1 MRVHE
6 LAKDLG
12 LSSKAMVD
20 LLASMNISV
29 KSHSSTLDDATVARV
44 RRKAKGQDQ
53 PVPEQEP
60 LAAAPLSELV
70 PVNEMPVKPSEEP
83 GLKVKPA
90 APEVAV
96 PTRPAVAG
104 PTDAEG
110 RPTTRPVQPAAPP
123 KVITKDFRIPMRPG
137 AYAGT
142 AAPTRPMVRPPPPR
156 RDAPRPQPPRAPVE
170 PGAAPLPAPVAAPP

>member
-53 PVPEQEP
+53 PKPEPSRIAKTASGERILGMRKITPPPPPPEPVPAQEP
-60 LAAAPLSELV
+60 LAAAPVSEL
-70 PVNEMPVKPSEEP
+70 PVKFPCGRVRMP
-83 GLKVKPA
+83 GQRL
-90 APEVAV
+90 
-96 PTRPAVAG
+96 
-104 PTDAEG
+104 
-110 RPTTRPVQPAAPP
+110 PP
-123 KVITKDFRIPMRPG
+123 DRW
-137 AYAGT
+137 
-142 AAPTRPMVRPPPPR
+142 
-156 RDAPRPQPPRAPVE
+156 
-170 PGAAPLPAPVAAPP
+170 

>member
-53 PVPEQEP
+53 PKPEPSRIAKTASGERILGMRKITPPPPPPEPVPAQEP

-110 RPTTRPVQPAAPP
+110 STSHARTTVVVCGRGGLCVGRRPDVM
-123 KVITKDFRIPMRPG
+123 D
-137 AYAGT
+137 
-142 AAPTRPMVRPPPPR
+142 
-156 RDAPRPQPPRAPVE
+156 
-170 PGAAPLPAPVAAPP
+170 